1 MGRTDAKVVAYNAE
15 AKAALAAA
23 VGAAGLVVDDLYTK
37 VDSYCGQN
45 YKSCDLQLPANVHF
59 SAKGCQFMA
68 EDVVTSITRAL
79 DSIQSPTFGD

>member
-15 AKAALAAA
+15 ARSALAAA
-23 VGAAGLVVDDLYTK
+23 VGAAALVVDNLYAS

-59 SAKGCQFMA
+59 TAKGCQFMA
-68 EDVVTSITRAL
+68 EDVVKSIMAAL
-79 DSIQSPTFGD
+79 DGQH